1 MTILMVDDQKSVLDG
16 LLSGLDFESVD
27 IDRVY
32 LPLINGCVDID
43 TVLPEFQAAL
53 KDAGIDDIIACKQ
66 EQMDAWLASNN
77 G

>member
-1 MTILMVDDQKSVLDG
+1 M
-16 LLSGLDFESVD
+16 
-27 IDRVY
+27 
-32 LPLINGCVDID
+32 INGCVDID

-53 KDAGIDDIIACKQ
+53 KDVGIDDIIACKQ